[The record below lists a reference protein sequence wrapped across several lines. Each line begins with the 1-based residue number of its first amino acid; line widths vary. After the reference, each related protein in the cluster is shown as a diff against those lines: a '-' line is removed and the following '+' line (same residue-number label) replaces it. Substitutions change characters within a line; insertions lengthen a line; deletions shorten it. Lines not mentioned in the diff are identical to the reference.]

1 MCGFAGFIDPGRS
14 AGEMKALASSMGD
27 TIVHRGPDDAGAWV
41 DEESGIALAHRRLSV
56 VDLSAAGHQP
66 MESSSGRYVIAFNG
80 EIYNHLQLRE
90 QLEASTS
97 QPLSWRGHSDT
108 ETLLAAFEQ
117 LGIKQTLE
125 ACVGM
130 FAIVL
135 WDRMERRLTLMR
147 DRFGEKPLYYGWVN
161 NAFVFASE
169 LKALRCFPGFD
180 NSVSRESLAAY
191 LRFSHVPAPLTI
203 YENLYKLEPASLVS
217 FNGAQRE
224 TSGKPQT
231 QSYWSLSDV
240 AENGITNRINDEDEA
255 LHTIE
260 TGLLESVRLQSC
272 ADVPLGAFLSGGVDS
287 SLIVA
292 LMQQQASSPVKSFT
306 IGFEEAGFDETPH
319 AREVATHLETEHH
332 ELFVTSAEAQQVIP
346 QLPHIYDEPFADSSQ
361 IPTHLVCRAARQHV
375 TVALSGDAG
384 DELFGGYNRYHW
396 APLVWQRVAWMPHP
410 LRRLLGSLIRLLPVA
425 GWDGVNSLLRSRQAV
440 AQLGDKAHKLA
451 ERLQHT
457 ASLDDLYFALVSEW
471 LNPDRILQ
479 SSSSKTMA
487 AVGNDKLP
495 VGLPPVEAMM
505 LQDSLNYLPN
515 DILCKVDRAAM
526 SVSLETRIPFLDHRV
541 AETAWRLPL
550 SMKMRDNTGKWMLR
564 QLLYRKVPQEL
575 IERPKTGFA
584 IPVGQWLRG
593 PLREWG
599 EMLLNET
606 RLEQE
611 GFFNPQVVRE
621 TWQQHQGGRYDW
633 TARLWSLLM
642 FQAWLEREGRQ

>member
-1 MCGFAGFIDPGRS
+1 M
-14 AGEMKALASSMGD
+14 
-27 TIVHRGPDDAGAWV
+27 
-41 DEESGIALAHRRLSV
+41 
-56 VDLSAAGHQP
+56 
-66 MESSSGRYVIAFNG
+66 
-80 EIYNHLQLRE
+80 
-90 QLEASTS
+90 
-97 QPLSWRGHSDT
+97 
-108 ETLLAAFEQ
+108 
-117 LGIKQTLE
+117 
-125 ACVGM
+125 
-130 FAIVL
+130 
-135 WDRMERRLTLMR
+135 
-147 DRFGEKPLYYGWVN
+147 
-161 NAFVFASE
+161 
-169 LKALRCFPGFD
+169 
-180 NSVSRESLAAY
+180 
-191 LRFSHVPAPLTI
+191 
-203 YENLYKLEPASLVS
+203 
-217 FNGAQRE
+217 
-224 TSGKPQT
+224 
-231 QSYWSLSDV
+231 
-240 AENGITNRINDEDEA
+240 
-255 LHTIE
+255 
-260 TGLLESVRLQSC
+260 
-272 ADVPLGAFLSGGVDS
+272 
-287 SLIVA
+287 
-292 LMQQQASSPVKSFT
+292 
-306 IGFEEAGFDETPH
+306 
-319 AREVATHLETEHH
+319 
-332 ELFVTSAEAQQVIP
+332 
-346 QLPHIYDEPFADSSQ
+346 
-361 IPTHLVCRAARQHV
+361 
-375 TVALSGDAG
+375 
-384 DELFGGYNRYHW
+384 
-396 APLVWQRVAWMPHP
+396 
-410 LRRLLGSLIRLLPVA
+410 
-425 GWDGVNSLLRSRQAV
+425 LRSRQAV